1 MSRPIAPAPARAAAR
16 LLAVALALAL
26 TGCGAGFQAQ
36 TYQERTVADVSNTA
50 VGPLALR
57 GVSIV
62 PDRTGVVE
70 AGSDAVVRMTV
81 VSTGAEDDTLVEA
94 SSPVAEQADLVRQ
107 PGEQVVDEL
116 DVPALGTTG
125 DTAGVVLR
133 GLSERLRAGEYLELT
148 LRFARAGEV
157 TLEVPVA
164 TTGVYDEDRE
174 RSENFHPVGE
184 GEGGEGS
191 GAESGT
197 SSGLGEAGE
206 ESTETQ

>member
-1 MSRPIAPAPARAAAR
+1 MSRPAAPARAAAR
-16 LLAVALALAL
+16 LLAATLALAL

-81 VSTGAEDDTLVEA
+81 VSTGAEDDTLLEA
-94 SSPVAEQADLVRQ
+94 SSPVAEQVDLVRQ
-107 PGEQVVDEL
+107 PGEQVVDQL
-116 DVPALGTTG
+116 DIPALGTTG
-125 DTAGVVLR
+125 DTAAVVLR

-148 LRFARAGEV
+148 LRFERAGEV
-157 TLEVPVA
+157 TVEVPVA

-197 SSGLGEAGE
+197 STGLGEAGE
-206 ESTETQ
+206 ESTEAQ